1 MQVPFKR
8 VRRERLV
15 LLCPRP
21 PREQGTILQVRQ
33 YLLTSSTQGGSNRL
47 SSTKGLNGTGEV
59 LLAVSSPRGVQASS
73 PSSREACKYQVIAAS
88 LVQTTCE
95 TWHHGSTPTPWNQGE
110 LRRQHLTKWPNTNR
124 SVRGGQRTEFSPSF
138 AFALALPCL

>member
-1 MQVPFKR
+1 MCYYV
-8 VRRERLV
+8 
-15 LLCPRP
+15 
-21 PREQGTILQVRQ
+21 QGLQESKVQ
-33 YLLTSSTQGGSNRL
+33 YFNFGNIYLLVRLKEVPTVSLAPRVST
-47 SSTKGLNGTGEV
+47 V
-59 LLAVSSPRGVQASS
+59 LERSCLRSRVLGVFKLA